1 MGDDATT
8 VSPSALPHESLA
20 HDQGPLH
27 LAIIVT
33 LVLVSLL
40 LYTLRVFTRAKILR
54 SFDIDDGLM
63 LVAALC
69 TIGIFITFSGVV
81 ELGLGQQYGDV
92 ASSIGKN
99 AKIGPWLWALKSFLI
114 FGLGLVKL
122 SAAFTLL
129 PVTDSRFH
137 PYVYICRGVLI
148 IGFILLVFWHTIEW
162 FLASLLQCIP
172 LAAAWDL
179 SYGQRPNCMSESE
192 SRHWAMANH
201 PINAASSLLLV
212 FFALPTVIGHSYK
225 LGLMLYFALIALLAL
240 FACAIAITRSRMV
253 ATSWAEIGA
262 RGKNDLSF
270 MTLGIVELLT
280 AMIAVNLSTLL
291 PLSSAIKRPQPPRTS
306 PSKSRLISGPVAGS
320 AVHVTHGDV
329 ESIFSANANG
339 NSNSQNSRFSG
350 QTIIYR
356 PNTAYFPA
364 SYNNRQDN
372 NLTRFHDDESNLDFD
387 IEAPSVRSTRKLTKP
402 CPPSRF
408 SGSTTYTNETCRV
421 SDWSQF
427 SGFKY
432 YTNNSSGDID
442 TTKEKKSRARF
453 SAKEL
458 TEIAKSLGVRR
469 QFSNGDY
476 EKEIRVVSQRS
487 EDSEFS
493 SDAFPSIFLEDDS
506 ERVYSPLGLDF
517 MEDKDDQVPATA
529 APVCTCSIFQIQ
541 SSNSIGV
548 RGSDAVSL
556 QSQPDS
562 SDITVIRARA
572 DARCAV
578 HVSSSDHA

>member
-1 MGDDATT
+1 
-8 VSPSALPHESLA
+8 
-20 HDQGPLH
+20 
-27 LAIIVT
+27 
-33 LVLVSLL
+33 
-40 LYTLRVFTRAKILR
+40 
-54 SFDIDDGLM
+54 
-63 LVAALC
+63 
-69 TIGIFITFSGVV
+69 
-81 ELGLGQQYGDV
+81 
-92 ASSIGKN
+92 
-99 AKIGPWLWALKSFLI
+99 
-114 FGLGLVKL
+114 
-122 SAAFTLL
+122 
-129 PVTDSRFH
+129 
-137 PYVYICRGVLI
+137 
-148 IGFILLVFWHTIEW
+148 
-162 FLASLLQCIP
+162 
-172 LAAAWDL
+172 
-179 SYGQRPNCMSESE
+179 
-192 SRHWAMANH
+192 
-201 PINAASSLLLV
+201 
-212 FFALPTVIGHSYK
+212 
-225 LGLMLYFALIALLAL
+225 
-240 FACAIAITRSRMV
+240 MV

-458 TEIAKSLGVRR
+458 AEIAKSLGVRR
-469 QFSNGDY
+469 QFSNGDF